1 MNPFS
6 SLHKWCVGLG
16 RVFANELKLITHDA
30 AILLFF
36 VALPLAYPVV
46 YTLIYNPEVVR
57 EIPVAVVDDSRTPA
71 SRKLVMTASATPAMQ
86 IYAYCANMAEAKEL
100 MAEGK
105 VYGILQ
111 IPHDYGKNLV
121 AGIPANAAFYSDMS
135 LLLRYRAFVAALTD
149 IQIEIIQE
157 VTGEKIASTGLS
169 SLAGGASAPINSESN
184 FLGDTEQGFAS
195 FVIPG
200 IVILILQQSM
210 VLGVSTLGGTS
221 RERRRRNGGIDPLE
235 PQGVPVSAQIWGKAL
250 AVTVFYI
257 PFTIYVLRF
266 IPEMFNL
273 PHYGSALDYL
283 PFVFPLLLGSA
294 FMGQAS
300 VILMKER
307 ESPFIFIVFTSVFF
321 LFLSGLTWPRY
332 AMSELWT
339 WVGNCV
345 PATWGVEGFIR
356 INSNAASLADVSR
369 EYTAL
374 WLLAAAYMVLAYAV
388 TRYIETSAR
397 RSAARDA
404 NNANQSTSTSS
415 TADGRN

>member
-1 MNPFS
+1 MCHNPFS

-16 RVFANELKLITHDA
+16 RVFANKLKAHHPRRRNP
-30 AILLFF
+30 AILRGTA
-36 VALPLAYPVV
+36 VGIPRGIHPH
-46 YTLIYNPEVVR
+46 IYNPEVVR

-111 IPHDYGKNLV
+111 LPRLRKEPWP
-121 AGIPANAAFYSDMS
+121 GIPAHAAFYSDMS

-169 SLAGGASAPINSESN
+169 SLAGCLAPINSGN

-210 VLGVSTLGGTS
+210 VLGVSTLGEVHRAS
-221 RERRRRNGGIDPLE
+221 ADAENGGIDPLE

-250 AVTVFYI
+250 AVTVLHPLHHLCAPLHTRDVQPAALRLGARLSPI
-257 PFTIYVLRF
+257 RVPPAPGLRF
-266 IPEMFNL
+266 HGPGVGDTDERAREPLHIHRLHVGVL
-273 PHYGSALDYL
+273 PL
-283 PFVFPLLLGSA
+283 P
-294 FMGQAS
+294 
-300 VILMKER
+300 
-307 ESPFIFIVFTSVFF
+307 
-321 LFLSGLTWPRY
+321 LSGLIGR
-332 AMSELWT
+332 
-339 WVGNCV
+339 
-345 PATWGVEGFIR
+345 ATP
-356 INSNAASLADVSR
+356 
-369 EYTAL
+369 
-374 WLLAAAYMVLAYAV
+374 
-388 TRYIETSAR
+388 
-397 RSAARDA
+397 
-404 NNANQSTSTSS
+404 
-415 TADGRN
+415 